1 LDAITKWIFSTA
13 ALVLCLVQCAVPA
26 CFGPQDLHEQ
36 ATEALLD
43 REFSGPDLAYLLLNE
58 NGRVVAQRWEHPEL
72 DAPIGSLVKPFL
84 AAAYG
89 KTHATFP
96 RFRCIGKKTC
106 WLVRGHGTLQIRD
119 AIAYSCN
126 SYFHQL
132 VANAGPD
139 FAQALNAYALHD
151 SRFQGNDL
159 AQATAA
165 PLALSRAYLEL
176 THHPRDAAVLPVL
189 QGMALSAQKGT
200 GKAVSTALPHVAV
213 LAKTGTAPCIH
224 AKKAAGDGFA
234 MVMSPA
240 DHPREILL
248 VRLHGRPGAIAA
260 GVAGRMIAAVEGIEN
275 K

>member
-1 LDAITKWIFSTA
+1 LDAIAKLSFSTA
-13 ALVLCLVQCAVPA
+13 VLVLCLVQCAAPA
-26 CFGPQDLHEQ
+26 CPEPQDLHEQ
-36 ATEALLD
+36 ATGALLD

-72 DAPIGSLVKPFL
+72 DAPVGSLLKPFL
-84 AAAYG
+84 AAAYRQ
-89 KTHATFP
+89 THAAFP
-96 RFRCIGKKTC
+96 KFRCIGKKTC
-106 WLVRGHGTLQIRD
+106 WLMRGHGTLQIRE

-132 VANAGPD
+132 VANAGPG
-139 FAQALNAYALHD
+139 FARALNTYALHD
-151 SRFQGNDL
+151 PGFQGDDL

-176 THHPRDAAVLPVL
+176 THHPRDTPVVPVL

-200 GKAVSTALPHVAV
+200 GKAAGTALHVAI
-213 LAKTGTAPCIH
+213 LTKTGTAPCIH
-224 AKKAAGDGFA
+224 AKKASGDGFA

-260 GVAGRMIAAVEGIEN
+260 GVAGRMIAAIEGIDN